1 MFMRYPGGV
10 LAPGNTP
17 GYSFL
22 EEHEHPGVSEVTQEK
37 ADPAISY
44 RDRKMNL
51 QHREQKME
59 DEPRSCDLW
68 VT

>member
-1 MFMRYPGGV
+1 VGCW
-10 LAPGNTP
+10 L
-17 GYSFL
+17 L
-22 EEHEHPGVSEVTQEK
+22 ETHQDTLSWRRHEHPGVSEVTQEK